1 MSNTDEAFTDEDSE
15 TDLEQSFENL
25 SILEKGPTNIH
36 ENNIASDMSTV
47 VNETPNEM
55 QTSKN
60 KTNDQMSV
68 VVRDDRDSRANLMPI
83 YGDLY
88 QIKL

>member
-1 MSNTDEAFTDEDSE
+1 MSNTDEPFTDEDSE

-68 VVRDDRDSRANLMPI
+68 EYENEMCLLDDENEMPE
-83 YGDLY
+83 
-88 QIKL
+88 